1 LDTTN
6 TGFRTRPMVIDT
18 SALLAILLSEPEA
31 QAFTEEIAG
40 AERRL
45 IGAPTLVEATAV
57 MVARKGRDGVI
68 ALDAL
73 LSRLGVEVVAMSP
86 AAAEFA
92 REAYGCY
99 GKGVGSPGVLNYGD
113 VLSYGVARAED
124 EPLLFTGGGFPRT
137 DITSAHR

>member
-1 LDTTN
+1 
-6 TGFRTRPMVIDT
+6 MVIDT

-31 QAFTEEIAG
+31 LSFTEEIA
-40 AERRL
+40 AADRRL
-45 IGAPTLVEATAV
+45 VGGPTLVEATAV
-57 MVARKGRDGVI
+57 MLARKGPDGVI

-73 LSRLGVEVVAMSP
+73 LSRLGIEVVAMSP

-92 REAYGCY
+92 RGAYGRY

-124 EPLLFTGGGFPRT
+124 EPLLFKGEDFPRT
-137 DITSAHR
+137 DVRPVR